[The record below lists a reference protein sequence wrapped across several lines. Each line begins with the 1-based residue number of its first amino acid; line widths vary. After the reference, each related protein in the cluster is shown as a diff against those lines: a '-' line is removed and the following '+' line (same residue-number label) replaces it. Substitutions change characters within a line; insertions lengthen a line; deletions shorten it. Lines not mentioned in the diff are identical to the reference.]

1 MKNTVVQYKDLS
13 RWDVKSFLNT
23 LKAPFPVVKLWNYI
37 YEHSEKENIFTE
49 KEKEFSIL
57 WVTNKVWIY
66 LNETKKWKEINQPY
80 KKVLSWEIAYNPYRI
95 NVGSIWIVQEEY
107 NNYYIS
113 PAYVVFWTNE
123 KLYNKYLYLILSS
136 SWYNDFLRAK
146 TSGSVRQNLTFNLL
160 SDLEIPL
167 PKITTQKQIV
177 EEYENNKK
185 QAQNMRNEA
194 LEKEKNIDD
203 FLMSELGIEKQEQ
216 KKKKWPFIVRFKDLE
231 RWDVS
236 FFRGIEDN
244 YRLDFVTIWSIF
256 LEKNNTKIIPK
267 KDKEYLYIG
276 LENIEKNTW
285 LFNFIDAND
294 IKSQSI
300 LLKKWYIYYS
310 KLRPYLNKAFLF
322 LKDGDNF
329 IATSELFW
337 FKVKSNIDNKY
348 IIYILLSKIV
358 LEQIKKLMIWARMP
372 RISEKDFFNLRIPL
386 PPIWD
391 KKTPWTQKYIVS
403 KIDEMKQEI
412 DSLNTKAE
420 KLEKEAD
427 ENLEKAILWA

>member
-1 MKNTVVQYKDLS
+1 
-13 RWDVKSFLNT
+13 
-23 LKAPFPVVKLWNYI
+23 
-37 YEHSEKENIFTE
+37 
-49 KEKEFSIL
+49 
-57 WVTNKVWIY
+57 
-66 LNETKKWKEINQPY
+66 
-80 KKVLSWEIAYNPYRI
+80 
-95 NVGSIWIVQEEY
+95 
-107 NNYYIS
+107 
-113 PAYVVFWTNE
+113 
-123 KLYNKYLYLILSS
+123 
-136 SWYNDFLRAK
+136 
-146 TSGSVRQNLTFNLL
+146 
-160 SDLEIPL
+160 
-167 PKITTQKQIV
+167 
-177 EEYENNKK
+177 
-185 QAQNMRNEA
+185 
-194 LEKEKNIDD
+194 
-203 FLMSELGIEKQEQ
+203 MSELGIEKQEQ

>member
-1 MKNTVVQYKDLS
+1 MKNTVVRYKDLS

-23 LKAPFPVVKLWNYI
+23 LKTPFPVVKLWNYI

-66 LNETKKWKEINQPY
+66 LNQIKKWKEINQPY
-80 KKVLSWEIAYNPYRI
+80 KKVLSWEIAYNPYRV

-244 YRLDFVTIWSIF
+244 YRLDFVTIWSTF

-386 PPIWD
+386 PLIWD

-403 KIDEMKQEI
+403 KTDEMKQEI